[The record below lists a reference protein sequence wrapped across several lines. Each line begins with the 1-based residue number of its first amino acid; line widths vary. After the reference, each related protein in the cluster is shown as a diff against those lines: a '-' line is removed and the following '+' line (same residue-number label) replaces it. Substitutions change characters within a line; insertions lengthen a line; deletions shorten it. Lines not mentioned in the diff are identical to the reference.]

1 MTATDHLFE
10 VELAEPEAGAPRY
23 SGRDRQ
29 ELEARL
35 VPRGLLNASL
45 RNGELVILVAAPLD
59 WTEPQV
65 TGLVAG
71 AASRAPGVVRLREV
85 QL

>member
-1 MTATDHLFE
+1 MIATDHVFV
-10 VELAEPEAGAPRY
+10 VELAEPDSGAPHY

-35 VPRGLLNASL
+35 VPHGLLNVSL
-45 RNGELVILVAAPLD
+45 RNGELVVLVAAPLD
-59 WTEPQV
+59 WSQSQV
-65 TGLVAG
+65 TGLIAG
-71 AASRAPGVVRLREV
+71 AATRSPGVVRLREV